1 MFFSFLL
8 TLSLSLF
15 RDHLTN
21 RYLCYLCSQFH
32 VAAAINRYELLNS
45 GYNAPNTLSA
55 IDKLVSNHAA
65 ELAISMGTL
74 STNAANSRGT
84 DFDEMHVNCALDIL
98 RIAGMFKRNLRSFEH
113 SVRDRFRALSMLMVD
128 GVLEEGD
135 VDAIVPDELSPAQI
149 RAMLAREACDPSP
162 TYVDDGSGVMCP
174 TSVVQLRRL
183 VGGALSTNDSSL
195 TVSLLPLFPR
205 SHESTS
211 RLARSCLSL
220 VFEVCSAIPERQLR
234 GISALPIW
242 KQDRVGGGGDG
253 DEESYGILPQ
263 QYITQVGEHILALVQ
278 AFEPFAS
285 DADALGLA
293 NEIMSDVMEVA
304 VQPWK
309 EFVAAAGCSFTGDGK
324 SQLEVLM
331 SGADLSKYF
340 LDDSNGDDRE
350 SFETKK
356 SDEEDEGEEERF
368 CNSWLDVVGMAVTGR
383 LLERTMRIPR
393 LGKRGAEHLATDL
406 NYIMN
411 VFTALGVP
419 SHPHPLLKYITQ
431 LVMMEDEMLR
441 SKIRLHRGDTSEA
454 LEVIKRVELRMAHV
468 RGTSIPLV

>member
-1 MFFSFLL
+1 MLQY
-8 TLSLSLF
+8 SLH
-15 RDHLTN
+15 D
-21 RYLCYLCSQFH
+21 
-32 VAAAINRYELLNS
+32 AAAINRFELLNS
-45 GYNAPNTLSA
+45 GYNAPTTLSA

-65 ELAISMGTL
+65 ELAIAMGTL
-74 STNAANSRGT
+74 STNAANSSGT

-113 SVRDRFRALSMLMVD
+113 SVRDRFRALSILMVD

-135 VDAIVPDELSPAQI
+135 DDAIVPDELSPAHI

-162 TYVDDGSGVMCP
+162 TYVDDGSGVKCP

-183 VGGALSTNDSSL
+183 AGGTLSKNDSSVA
-195 TVSLLPLFPR
+195 VSLLPLFPR

-242 KQDRVGGGGDG
+242 KQDSVGGEGGSDG

-278 AFEPFAS
+278 ALEPFAS

-293 NEIMSDVMEVA
+293 NEVMSDVMEVA

-331 SGADLSKYF
+331 RGADLSKYF

-356 SDEEDEGEEERF
+356 TEEEDEGEEARF
-368 CNSWLDVVGMAVTGR
+368 CNQWLDVVGMAVTGR

-393 LGKRGAEHLATDL
+393 LGRRGAEHLATDL

-411 VFTALGVP
+411 VFSALGVP

-431 LVMMEDEMLR
+431 LVLMEDQMLR

-454 LEVIKRVELRMAHV
+454 LEVIKRAELRMAHV
-468 RGTSIPLV
+468 RGISL